1 MEEFS
6 VRGLYGGAIEALLPT
21 RLNSLGDLLPIPDT
35 QEVYSDPLNS
45 CNYIVELLEMSQLG
59 TDFDAVNNIFSD
71 VLDANQASQNAVT
84 SLSSLS
90 NNTYQLVGKMF
101 VTDKWVQVYL
111 LVIRLPQH
119 LTDISLCI
127 SDPEGLP
134 SDPLLQILSN
144 FSTSFILKDSSLFA

>member
-6 VRGLYGGAIEALLPT
+6 VRELYGGAIEVLLPS

-35 QEVYSDPLNS
+35 QEVYSDPLNG

-59 TDFDAVNNIFSD
+59 SDIDAVNNIFSD
-71 VLDANQASQNAVT
+71 ILEANSASQNAII
-84 SLSSLS
+84 SLTPLS
-90 NNTYQLVGKMF
+90 NNSYQLIGKML
-101 VTDKWVQVYL
+101 VNEKWVQVYL
-111 LVIRLPQH
+111 LVLRLSQH

-134 SDPLLQILSN
+134 SDPIIQILSN
-144 FSTSFILKDSSLFA
+144 FSTSFILKDSSLFV